1 MAKKKIPEGME
12 NALPNVTSDELAAS
26 RKASAAMPS
35 WGEIKTAFGEDAVA
49 TRKINLDPKTPDGLK
64 NRGKLLDMMMPA
76 WQAEADRG
84 MKFSERM
91 EKKILYDKQGRRRVA
106 PAEMADRIARHRD
119 DRGAHWATVEAPVE
133 LAAAIRT
140 ECREDR
146 VLLIGW

>member
-12 NALPNVTSDELAAS
+12 NALPNVTADELAAS

-35 WGEIKTAFGEDAVA
+35 WGDIKSAFGEDAV
-49 TRKINLDPKTPDGLK
+49 TTKKINLDPATPEGAK

-91 EKKILYDKQGRRRVA
+91 EKKILYDKQGRKRVA
-106 PAEMADRIARHRD
+106 PAEMADRIAYENNLSNHS
-119 DRGAHWATVEAPVE
+119 GNTVGYSRAYSNAPYWDMKE
-133 LAAAIRT
+133 SH
-140 ECREDR
+140 
-146 VLLIGW
+146 